1 MWRVVTNG
9 KKYRAMNDKGEFALE
24 SRQDWA
30 FPREWKTYE
39 EAENWCSN
47 GNWITAHAPEIEDAI
62 DKLGQKIKA
71 PN

>member
-30 FPREWKTYE
+30 FPREWKTYNEAQQWCDDRNWVQAYPPE
-39 EAENWCSN
+39 EQEE
-47 GNWITAHAPEIEDAI
+47 TPE
-62 DKLGQKIKA
+62 
-71 PN
+71 